1 MIGRGK
7 GDPHAMPQT
16 IAELNQ
22 KFAIRDHITFTED
35 EPGLPKMRIATAASD
50 ATLYLYG
57 AHLTQW
63 TPRGGNPVLYLSPKS
78 ALAPGKAIRGGIP
91 VLFPWFG
98 PRWNAAE
105 YDAAH
110 GTTSP
115 MHGFARTTVWTV
127 DRVHLDP
134 TGEVEVTLSLPVDEQ
149 AKAFGYPDFHATL
162 EFRIGKELHMTL
174 TVTNR
179 GKEAVA
185 FEEGF
190 HTYFAIG
197 NIHAVRV
204 LGLRGS
210 TYIDKRDNLTRK
222 VQRET
227 ELAFSRDVDQLHVN
241 TSEPLVLQDPANHRS
256 IHILKTG
263 SQSTVVWN
271 PWTVL
276 TPNFPDLAEDSWE
289 HFACVEVVN
298 AADDRITLQPGAT
311 HGMAMAV
318 SVTPL

>member
-1 MIGRGK
+1 
-7 GDPHAMPQT
+7 MPQT
-16 IAELNQ
+16 ITELNA
-22 KFAIRDHITFTED
+22 KFAIRDHITFHED
-35 EPGLPKMRIATAASD
+35 EPGMPKMRIATDASD

-63 TPRGGNPVLYLSPKS
+63 TPRGGSPVLYVSPNS
-78 ALAPGKAIRGGIP
+78 WMETGKPIRGGVP

-110 GTTSP
+110 STTSP
-115 MHGFARTTVWTV
+115 MHGYGRTMVWQL

-134 TGEVEVTLSLPVDEQ
+134 TGEVEVTMSLPMDQ
-149 AKAFGYPDFHATL
+149 TATTYGFAGLHSVL

-174 TVTNR
+174 SATNR
-179 GKEAVA
+179 GTEAVA

-197 NIHAVRV
+197 DIHAVRV

-210 TYIDKRDNLTRK
+210 TYIDKRDNATRK

-227 ELAFSRDVDQLHVN
+227 ELAFTRDVDQLHVH
-241 TSEPLVLQDPANHRS
+241 TSEPLVVVDPGNHRA
-256 IHILKTG
+256 IHIRKTG

-276 TPNFPDLAEDSWE
+276 TPNFADLAPDSWE

-298 AADDRITLQPGAT
+298 AADDRVTLAAGAT
-311 HGMAMAV
+311 HGMDMTI